1 MAGFIVKYLNL
12 MYEQFNPLEKRLY
25 SMYGN
30 EFFLCKR
37 IADQLGKNMRNAT
50 LDKLFNV
57 VYFFRQNDFRVKDL
71 AEFLNISSARASQII
86 LQLLKTECIYKEEK
100 GRYRFK
106 NLISVTR

>member
-1 MAGFIVKYLNL
+1 

-37 IADQLGKNMRNAT
+37 IANQLGKNMRNVT

-57 VYFFRQNDFRVKDL
+57 VYFFRQNDFRVKEL
-71 AEFLNISSARASQII
+71 AEFLNISSARASQIV
-86 LQLLKTECIYKEEK
+86 LQLLKAECIYKEEK